1 MHTIYLILLAALLIF
16 IGIMIIRVI
25 RGPSVYDRMNG
36 LSVIGA
42 DVVIILVLFGFL
54 DGRPEMFID
63 IAIAYGILGF
73 VTNLI
78 ISKYLGGKK

>member
-16 IGIMIIRVI
+16 VGIMIIRVI